1 MRTTLLATLITFT
14 LATAG
19 AAWAQQPPAGHQH
32 DSAQAQAPAQTQP
45 PAQPG
50 PGGPRGGMHGGGM
63 HGGGMMQGGGMHG
76 GMHQGGMHGGMHGG
90 MQADGM
96 CGMMMGL
103 PMMSASTDPRTL
115 GRMML
120 LRGEMMKAVGEVLIK
135 HGQTLA
141 ATPAK

>member
-1 MRTTLLATLITFT
+1 MRTTLVATLTALT
-14 LATAG
+14 LAAAG
-19 AAWAQQPPAGHQH
+19 AASAQQPPAGHQH
-32 DSAQAQAPAQTQP
+32 DTTQAQPPGQPA
-45 PAQPG
+45 
-50 PGGPRGGMHGGGM
+50 PGGPRGGMHGGGGMHEGM
-63 HGGGMMQGGGMHG
+63 HGQRGMHG
-76 GMHQGGMHGGMHGG
+76 GMHQGGMHGGMHG
-90 MQADGM
+90 DGM

-141 ATPAK
+141 ATPPK